1 MLLKRIFLLLTGSF
15 TIITISHAQQVEL
28 SVQLQNH
35 QGQALEQAVVLLQD
49 TKGKTIT
56 TTLSGKNGLLTLQA
70 DTGRYFVHV
79 SYSGLET
86 IKDTLYFPIA
96 GKQALSYTLL
106 PKNAQLETVQVV
118 ARKKLISSRDDTF
131 IYDVAGD
138 SMARSMSVSQVL
150 GNIPFVTVDGT
161 GDVQVAGQANF
172 KVLLNGKETALFAGS
187 VAQALK
193 SFPADIVARIEL
205 NMSPGAKYDAEGI
218 TAIINIIT
226 KKKFEGY
233 KGFAI
238 SYISDRSHFSEG
250 LTLTAR
256 TGRLGMTVKGQVD
269 GSFNPLNGYQTITTT
284 PLQAGA
290 FKNREVSGRE
300 AVKRIIGS
308 GTIELN
314 YEIDSIRSL
323 IGYITLGDRS
333 VSNQLDQGV
342 TTLLSDN
349 SIENGAIQMQ
359 SSDRT
364 PNTMAGLDY
373 SVRNKSNSAKEIAL
387 RFNWQGSD
395 NRLANTTAQQ
405 FNSFTK
411 WMQNNSDA
419 RNDEFTLQADM
430 VPVAKQNLTI
440 ETGAKAIIRRASAN
454 YTSLF
459 TYDIDKEFVKDPAN
473 SNNFRYR
480 QQVYAAYGSASI
492 KVGKNSIRAGLRLE
506 QTNITGVFSNLT
518 STVEDH
524 YLSVVPNISWSR
536 KTGKAFSLSASYNL
550 NLLRPYITSL
560 NPYINNVDSLNI
572 SYGNPSLGPQTIH
585 RFMLQGRYNN
595 EKLFFSP
602 SLTVSWSN
610 DKILPYRIFEPATG
624 ITSNI
629 IGNVGREKMI
639 SLGMS
644 SSYRFSKTFRA
655 GLNGDLRYV
664 DIRNTIVNAQKN
676 AGYSGLAAGNFN
688 WNVTKAFSLSGSG
701 GVMVNNVSLVGR
713 YTPVTFYQVNFGY
726 HIVKDKLFA
735 TINWNNVDARYFTR
749 KTIFSDDA
757 VSSVTASRT
766 IYRIIFAGI
775 QYTFGKLKKEVAQKK
790 AVTNDDLL
798 K

>member
-1 MLLKRIFLLLTGSF
+1 MLLKKLLLLLTGSF
-15 TIITISHAQQVEL
+15 ILVAAGHAQQAQL
-28 SVQLQNH
+28 SVQLQNS
-35 QGQALEQAVVLLQD
+35 QGLALEQAVVLIQD
-49 TKGKTIT
+49 LKGKTVKT
-56 TTLSGKNGLLTLQA
+56 VLSGKDGLAILQA
-70 DTGRYFVHV
+70 DTGTYMLLV
-79 SYSGLET
+79 SYSGLES
-86 IKDTLYFPIA
+86 IKDTVTVPAA
-96 GKQALSYTLL
+96 GNQPRSYTLL
-106 PKNAQLETVQVV
+106 PKTAQLETVQVI

-131 IYDVAGD
+131 IYDVASD

-150 GNIPFVTVDGT
+150 GNIPFITVDGT

-172 KVLLNGKETALFAGS
+172 KVLVNGKETALFASS

-205 NMSPGAKYDAEGI
+205 NLTPGAKYDAEGV

-250 LTLTAR
+250 LTLTAK
-256 TGRLGMTVKGQVD
+256 TGRLGITVKGQVD
-269 GSFNPLNGYQTITTT
+269 GSFNPLNGYQTTTTT
-284 PLQAGA
+284 PLQTGA
-290 FKNREVSGRE
+290 FKNREVSGRDG
-300 AVKRIIGS
+300 VKRVFGS

-323 IGYITLGDRS
+323 IGYVTLGDRS
-333 VSNQLDQGV
+333 VSNRLDQGV
-342 TTLLSDN
+342 TTLLPDN

-364 PNTMAGLDY
+364 PNTTAGLDY
-373 SVRNKSNSAKEIAL
+373 SMRNRANPAKEITL

-405 FNSFTK
+405 FSSVTK
-411 WMQNNSDA
+411 WMKNNSDA

-430 VPVAKQNLTI
+430 VPVAKQKLTI
-440 ETGAKAIIRRASAN
+440 ETGAKAIIRRASAY

-459 TYDIDKEFVKDPAN
+459 TYDIDKEFVMDPAN
-473 SNNFRYR
+473 SNSFRYR

-492 KVGKNSIRAGLRLE
+492 KAGKNSIRAGLRLE
-506 QTNITGVFSNLT
+506 QTNITGFFSNL
-518 STVEDH
+518 SSAVKDH
-524 YLSVVPNISWSR
+524 YLSVVPNINWSR
-536 KTGKAFSLSASYNL
+536 KMGKAVSLSASYNL

-585 RFMLQGRYNN
+585 RLMLQGRYNN

-639 SLGMS
+639 SFS
-644 SSYRFSKTFRA
+644 ISTSYRFSKTFRA

-664 DIRNTIVNAQKN
+664 DIRNSIIKTQKN
-676 AGYSGLAAGNFN
+676 AGYSGLASGHFN
-688 WNVTKAFSLSGSG
+688 WNATKAFSLSGSG

-726 HIVKDKLFA
+726 HIVKDKLFT

-757 VSSVTASRT
+757 VSSVIASKT
-766 IYRIIFAGI
+766 IYRIIFVGI
-775 QYTFGKLKKEVAQKK
+775 QYTFGKLKKDVAQKK